1 MKFDHKVKYN
11 GKWYMPEENIEVEK
25 FASTFV
31 SHTKTDINRMS
42 IAELKAFAKEQGIDG
57 AEKMTGADLKKILI
71 EKLEL

>member
-25 FASTFV
+25 SASIFV
-31 SHTKTDINRMS
+31 SYTKTDINRMS
-42 IAELKAFAKEQGIDG
+42 IAELKAFAKEQGIDA

-71 EKLEL
+71 ERLGL